1 MLTQAFQSR
10 KFKGLAKNMSHKSKY
25 SSHNRMNI
33 GYVIKLCFRNSAIYF
48 VTALSLLI
56 PINSNAQGYP
66 NKPIKLVVPFA
77 PSGGTDV
84 IARPFAKVLG
94 EKLGVSIIIDNRP
107 GAAGTVGAD
116 YVAKAAP
123 DGYTLLI
130 YHIAMITSHH
140 LQKNMGYDA
149 LKDFTPISIICNA
162 TNVIAITATNPI
174 KTFQELVAEAK
185 KKPGSINFGTSGA
198 GGSDHLGGQLLQ
210 IITNTEMSHIPF
222 KGGGPANVA
231 AASGDIQITTG
242 TLAQASSLIRAG
254 KLRGLVVMQKDR
266 SPAMPEIPSA
276 IEAGYPTLIHPSWF
290 GIWGPAKLPNDVT
303 QKLSL
308 AIKETLESTEVKQAF
323 SQIGADPMWMTPP
336 QFANFNEQ
344 EYNRWNSVL
353 KGKFI
358 DK

>member
-1 MLTQAFQSR
+1 MLTQAFQSS
-10 KFKGLAKNMSHKSKY
+10 KFKNLPKNISPNSKY
-25 SSHNRMNI
+25 LSHIQMNTSH
-33 GYVIKLCFRNSAIYF
+33 VIKLCFLNSAVYF
-48 VTALSLLI
+48 VAALGLLM
-56 PINSNAQGYP
+56 PVNSNAQNYP

-107 GAAGTVGAD
+107 GAAGTVGAE

-123 DGYTLLI
+123 DGYTLLV

-174 KTFQELVAEAK
+174 KNFQELVAEAK

-210 IITNTEMSHIPF
+210 IITNTDMAHIPF

-242 TLAQASSLIRAG
+242 TLAQASSLIKAG

-276 IEAGYPTLIHPSWF
+276 PEVGYPTLIHPSWF

-308 AIKETLESTEVKQAF
+308 AIKETLETTEVKQAF
-323 SQIGADPMWMTPP
+323 SQIGADPMWMTPT

-344 EYNRWNSVL
+344 EYNRWNNVL

>member
-1 MLTQAFQSR
+1 MLTQAFQSSEY
-10 KFKGLAKNMSHKSKY
+10 KDFPINICPKSKY

-33 GYVIKLCFRNSAIYF
+33 SYVIKLCFRNSVIYF
-48 VTALSLLI
+48 VTALGFLM
-56 PINSNAQGYP
+56 PVNSNAQNYP

-107 GAAGTVGAD
+107 GAAGTVGAE

-123 DGYTLLI
+123 DGYTLLV

-210 IITNTEMSHIPF
+210 IITNTEMAHIPF

-276 IEAGYPTLIHPSWF
+276 LEVGYPTLIHPSWF

-323 SQIGADPMWMTPP
+323 SQIGADPMWMTPT
-336 QFANFNEQ
+336 QFASFNEQ
-344 EYNRWNSVL
+344 EYSRWNSVL